1 MFNNLLNDILRW
13 SIARRWLV
21 LISSVLISL
30 LGVVNVLQMPLD
42 VFPPFAPPQVEI
54 QTVAPGLAPE
64 QVEHQISEPIEA
76 AVNGLGGV
84 DLVRSASKP
93 GLSMV
98 QVVFRDSASLDRA
111 RLAVSERLQQV
122 RMQLPESAEAPE
134 ISPLLSPLGTIL
146 QYAFTL
152 PESASP
158 ERLCSCAALCS
169 APTNIH
175 CSPFPVWRRS
185 RSMGVTIR
193 RPSCSLIS
201 RLCRIRMSP

>member
-1 MFNNLLNDILRW
+1 MLNNLLNAILRW

-21 LISSVLISL
+21 LISSLLISL

-54 QTVAPGLAPE
+54 QTAAPGLAPE

-98 QVVFRDSASLDRA
+98 QVVFRDSAGMERA
-111 RLAVSERLQQV
+111 RQAVSGSCV
-122 RMQLPESAEAPE
+122 RTCCSRSE
-134 ISPLLSPLGTIL
+134 T
-146 QYAFTL
+146 
-152 PESASP
+152 AS
-158 ERLCSCAALCS
+158 RA
-169 APTNIH
+169 
-175 CSPFPVWRRS
+175 RS
-185 RSMGVTIR
+185 R
-193 RPSCSLIS
+193 LAES
-201 RLCRIRMSP
+201 RNTT